1 MTMEPDWS
9 NVDAARSWL
18 DSRYPNSNNQT
29 GSPLY
34 QYLNDELAK
43 GHNLEGLKGR
53 ETHLSTGKGGEF
65 IKFLFENS
73 GDNAVCYGTMRV
85 TYYPVKHYPEFRVP
99 SPPTSDDDSPEPERT
114 EKRVGSEEARTR
126 TREVRTI
133 SSNFCA
139 TPTKKTA
146 NNGQRVRANE
156 RTRNESARCAK
167 DETAKFTR
175 QGSSCA
181 ILGEKGWE

>member
-18 DSRYPNSNNQT
+18 DSCYPNSNNQT

-85 TYYPVKHYPEFRVP
+85 TYYPVKDYPEFRVP
-99 SPPTSDDDSPEPERT
+99 SPPTSDNDSPEPERT
-114 EKRVGSEEARTR
+114 EKRVGSEEGKNKNKGNSHNVQSAPNSAQRQRRKRRT
-126 TREVRTI
+126 TDREFVRTNTQGTNSHVALKTKRQ
-133 SSNFCA
+133 SS
-139 TPTKKTA
+139 
-146 NNGQRVRANE
+146 QDRVARAQ
-156 RTRNESARCAK
+156 S
-167 DETAKFTR
+167 
-175 QGSSCA
+175 
-181 ILGEKGWE
+181 

>member
-53 ETHLSTGKGGEF
+53 ETHLSTGRGGEF

-114 EKRVGSEEARTR
+114 EKRVGSKEARTR
-126 TREVRTI
+126 TREVRTTHNQLQ
-133 SSNFCA
+133 SLRN
-139 TPTKKTA
+139 
-146 NNGQRVRANE
+146 ANE
-156 RTRNESARCAK
+156 ENGEQRTE
-167 DETAKFTR
+167 
-175 QGSSCA
+175 SSCERTHKER
-181 ILGEKGWE
+181 IRTLRQRRNGKVHKTG

>member
-114 EKRVGSEEARTR
+114 EKRVGSKEARTR
-126 TREVRTI
+126 TREVRTTH
-133 SSNFCA
+133 NQLQFLR
-139 TPTKKTA
+139 
-146 NNGQRVRANE
+146 NANE
-156 RTRNESARCAK
+156 ENGEQRTE
-167 DETAKFTR
+167 
-175 QGSSCA
+175 SSCERTHKER
-181 ILGEKGWE
+181 IRTLRQRRNGKVHKTG